1 MSPGEMPIYDIADFK
16 YLGSESDFYANT
28 FAEHLVQHEH
38 MVLAPHRHDFY
49 LSVLFTKGN
58 GIHEVD
64 FQAFDIRPG
73 YLFLLSPGQVHHWK
87 VSEDIDGYIIF
98 HKKEFYDLN
107 FTYERIDH
115 FPFFGS
121 SQNAPLIQLRKEQA
135 IALTVQ
141 FRLIVDE
148 YKSKYLMHFQ
158 KLCSMLNVLYIDL
171 ARIYLP
177 DKRTNQ
183 YREIQLA
190 HIRRLN
196 ELIDNNFKDIKS
208 PANYAKHMFMTE
220 KNLNTVCKII
230 LNKTVSIVITDRV
243 ILEAKRML
251 IHTNMNV
258 VQISLDLGYMDN
270 SYFSRVFKKT
280 TGESPLGF
288 RENYRRKRQKDD

>member
-1 MSPGEMPIYDIADFK
+1 MSPREMPIYDIADFK

-28 FAEHLVQHEH
+28 FAEHLLQHEH
-38 MVLAPHRHDFY
+38 MVLAPHRHGFY
-49 LSVLFTKGN
+49 LSVLFTRGN

-64 FQAFDIRPG
+64 FQTFDIRPG
-73 YLFLLSPGQVHHWK
+73 YIFLLSPGQVHHWK

-107 FTYERIDH
+107 FTYERIEH
-115 FPFFGS
+115 FPFFGNC
-121 SQNAPLIQLRKEQA
+121 QNAPLIQLRKEQA

-158 KLCSMLNVLYIDL
+158 KICSMLNVLYIDL

-177 DKRTNQ
+177 GKRINKH
-183 YREIQLA
+183 REIQLA

-196 ELIDNNFKDIKS
+196 ALIDNNFKDIKS
-208 PANYAKHMFMTE
+208 PANYAKNMFMSE
-220 KNLNTVCKII
+220 KNLNMICKII

-280 TGESPLGF
+280 TGETPLAF